1 MPRPTINLRVELA
14 PENEHGLSLRN
25 PVLVASGTF
34 GYGVEYARLV
44 DVHRLGA
51 IVCKGTTLDERDG
64 NLPPRTVETAAGM
77 LNSIGLQNRGV
88 TQVQKEYAP
97 KWARWSTPVVV
108 NIAAES
114 LHDFAELA
122 FQLDGVPGVAGI
134 EVNISCPNVNNGS
147 IPFASSPQSAAEV
160 TRAVVEATSL
170 PVIVK
175 LSPNV
180 SDIAAIA
187 IAVEEAGA
195 DAISLINT
203 VLGMAIDIT
212 TRQPTLGAKMGGLS
226 GPAIKPLALRMVWQV
241 AQVVNIPIIGIGGIA
256 SPADAI
262 EFLMAGAT
270 AVQVGS
276 ATFTNPRAALD
287 VLDGLSAWMHAEGIE
302 DVHDI
307 IGAALPQA
315 ASD

>member
-1 MPRPTINLRVELA
+1 MPRPAINLRVELA

-51 IVCKGTTLDERDG
+51 IVCKGTTIDERDG
-64 NLPPRTVETAAGM
+64 SLPPRIVETAAGM
-77 LNSIGLQNRGV
+77 LNSIGLQNRGIAALLRDF
-88 TQVQKEYAP
+88 AP

-108 NIAAES
+108 NIAAEA
-114 LHDFAELA
+114 LQDYADLA
-122 FQLDGVPGVAGI
+122 FQLDGVPGIAAI
-134 EVNISCPNVNNGS
+134 EVNISCPNLDNGS
-147 IPFASSPQSAAEV
+147 IPFASNPQSAAEV

-180 SDIAAIA
+180 GDIVA
-187 IAVEEAGA
+187 IAVAVEAAGA

-212 TRQPTLGAKMGGLS
+212 TRQPTLGARTGGLS

-241 AQVVNIPIIGIGGIA
+241 AQAVSIPIIGIGGIA
-256 SPADAI
+256 SPADAL

-287 VLDGLSAWMHAEGIE
+287 VLDGLSAWLHAEGIE

-307 IGAALPQA
+307 IGAALPA
-315 ASD
+315 AAKD